1 MAVERSEVQK
11 TLLELASQ
19 LEPTP
24 VPGCAGCPELARMRD
39 RARTGGDATSVHYCN
54 EYLRK
59 HPEGH

>member
-1 MAVERSEVQK
+1 MAVEPSEVQK
-11 TLLELASQ
+11 TLPELAGQ

-24 VPGCAGCPELARMRD
+24 VPGCSGCLELSKMRD